1 MARQHN
7 LQTPKKSLAKMKFLK
22 KASRRL
28 TKTIMRRNEEKK
40 QRRILNVKLLRRVIC
55 MRFLNYKTKPMRLE
69 RQTSARLTKNSL
81 LNSTPISWATKSQ
94 NKTRKCGLRFKMRMR
109 RFQTQSNVN
118 DMTQLCHSMM
128 LFQSKA
134 IGQKKHSSK
143 SSKQCS
149 IVMRCLPKRNPSQ
162 TQVIQTHQ

>member
-1 MARQHN
+1 MARQLN
-7 LQTPKKSLAKMKFLK
+7 LQTLKKSLLKM
-22 KASRRL
+22 RL
-28 TKTIMRRNEEKK
+28 TKNTNRMLIRTTMKRNVGKK
-40 QRRILNVKLLRRVIC
+40 QRRISNVKLLRRVIS
-55 MRFLNYKTKPMRLE
+55 MQFLNCKTKPMRLE
-69 RQTSARLTKNSL
+69 KLTSAKLIKNSL
-81 LNSTPISWATKSQ
+81 LNSTPTSQVTRSQ

-149 IVMRCLPKRNPSQ
+149 IVMRCLPKRNPSR
-162 TQVIQTHQ
+162 TWVIQTHQ